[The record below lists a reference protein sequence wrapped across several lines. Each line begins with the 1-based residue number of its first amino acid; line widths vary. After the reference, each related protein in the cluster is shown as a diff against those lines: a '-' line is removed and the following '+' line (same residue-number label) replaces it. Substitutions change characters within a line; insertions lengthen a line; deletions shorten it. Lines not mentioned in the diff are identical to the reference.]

1 MKKRNRKGL
10 ELTRSIS
17 AVLLSI
23 GMVLQPMVPAM
34 SPLVTIHADPG
45 DPGDN
50 GGTGV
55 TPAPT
60 PSESTEPA
68 PTPTPSVS
76 PTPDSSATPTAT
88 PEETEPAVTIGDLSW
103 DEANNNLTITVNGET
118 SQVNT
123 IKAYYYQD
131 DVTDQKGNNHYFEM
145 TKLNGN
151 TWSVPFHGTSDSKTR
166 STYHFYK
173 FDLLSATNSVV
184 KSFDDKTQDILN
196 DKTEATISYTK
207 DDGAVNP
214 TKANVTISHLWNEQQ
229 DNSNSYTLSFY
240 KVNDDNTQTYVDHID
255 GNFERVGSY
264 GIGKATG
271 YQTKDISE
279 FVEKYADKG
288 GTYTA
293 KLTYGGIEYPV
304 AGDNLTIQQA
314 PYVISSSIS
323 PENGNFNTTSKP
335 YLTNKNVTVSVTLNE
350 ALNDQGLKLKL
361 TDNPESIILQKQE
374 GSNEYKGKIE
384 VNDGDELSYDPS
396 KFELIGSD
404 TNNNQIQNS
413 EAYDAFK
420 KNAAFTIDKVAP
432 KITGITV
439 TNLNNGT
446 TLTDDEIK
454 NYQITGDNGLKIT
467 VQTETDEALIDSDNN
482 GTDTFGVTYTLNGT
496 SVDETKTGLSSVW
509 MEKDNNSNNSY
520 NIVLKKSGVYKDIK
534 IHAVDAAGNSLDDSI
549 FNDRVY
555 KIDNDAPTVVLEGI
569 YKDNDTNNKKD
580 STSVIFGKSSIQYK
594 IRVSDNGTQNVSG
607 LKMNDD
613 NPDITYT
620 IDDSGTKQIP
630 DKIIDNKDGSY
641 SIIINAPKKISKII
655 VFAEDNAGNVNKN
668 EDGTIN
674 KPVVVESDKPGNP
687 VVKVTDNKK
696 FANDSHTI
704 SFEASD
710 NPDEDYSGIH
720 YISFYLTKGD
730 TTERVSNLADF
741 VSGDKVQVNGDTA
754 KITNIDD
761 PETIANLSKTLSST
775 VTLKANASDGTEKLN
790 GKYVLH
796 VTATDYCGNTSE
808 VSSDVKEVTQEV
820 YFDTE
825 APTIS
830 LTFDNAVTKKDN
842 QAYYY
847 YNGSNAKFTVTA
859 KDESNGSGLAD
870 KGSLLKISGKD
881 SEGNAIEA
889 TKVFTN
895 KYSVDLAT
903 LTSDNGKKFAD
914 GEIKIEIKATDQA
927 GNDQNTYTAVDKN
940 DNTKQGIDLANSDDG
955 KITTGTLFLDTVKPT
970 ITVKMTTPVA
980 ENKDNKVYYY
990 NKDNAKFTVNVN
1002 DAGTSSQLATDS
1014 SVLTVTGKDKDNNT
1028 IKYTQKF
1035 VSDSTEVDLANL
1047 KSDDNKDFVDGD
1059 ITIEVKAEDQAGNV
1073 QNAYTATSNGIALT
1087 NSDEG
1092 KKTTGTVFLDRVAPT
1107 ITVDMDAPV
1116 EANGNV
1122 YYYKKANAKF
1132 TVKVTD
1138 ADPSSKLAEYS
1149 STLTVK
1155 RVEKDSN
1162 GNDVVVQK
1170 TNPISFKN
1178 NESVLLENLKDT
1190 SGNTF
1195 ADGTIK
1201 IDVSAVDQA
1210 GNTQNKFKKEENV
1223 NYGLSIDAAKDDK
1236 GNDISEGTFVYDTTA
1251 PVATISYTDPSRTEN
1266 NVIFYDEEK
1275 VNGGANASV
1284 KVVDANFDS
1293 SMITVKPAKG
1303 DKELDKVAYANDQ
1316 YTVSFAPDTDHKKD
1330 GLYHLVISGTDKAG
1344 NPVEVSEPDTTNSGN
1359 AYYNSTHTPSAENG
1373 NKVVTENKIVVDTV
1387 KPVVTITY
1395 NNPSNDAYL
1404 STEKALYYGKA
1415 NENKTVSFEFTDGH
1429 VADKDF
1435 KDNNDTV
1442 YDYDLKDT
1450 DLMVYQI
1457 KDNVE
1462 KNKVN
1467 ETVSGLKATASIG
1480 NDPKNDDGSYAYSF
1494 NEKDVNG
1501 EVIRKSQDR
1510 AGNPVQVVETYTG
1523 GSTSTAS
1530 DTAQYHIVVDNT
1542 NPVASVAVDPSHTTF
1557 DGRDYYG
1564 KAQGDIHAKFTVKEA
1579 NFDGSL
1585 IHYGTGTVGKET
1597 GKYTDDTVEWTE
1609 PGTELSTTDPNDPNK
1624 FTGDI
1629 TPITTDGVYK
1639 LEIAGTDKAK
1649 NPIVADGA
1657 TGQNELHKHGNT
1669 DGELWTNEKVRDTV
1683 IQGNLKVS
1691 NESGNAYFTV
1701 DIPNNSAKA
1710 DELFRKENKAEVNAD
1725 AVDEKSPYR
1734 IEYVL
1739 NSSLQ
1744 DANISQTTGN
1754 DYKYDNSLKYT
1765 VDGEQRFNVVSAK
1778 IVDVA
1783 GNEATLDSSQSNQ
1796 TNIYLDVSQPVAD
1809 DINRPVASIQAHA
1822 TSNITARTAD
1832 GRDLYANNVELNFN
1846 ITDPNHNGKI
1856 TSSGL
1861 AGVYYTIKADGVVV
1875 QQQTDA
1881 EANLKNSSQYTWS
1894 TKPGQIVVG
1903 NDTNNIEVEFWG
1915 VDNAGNESNHAK
1927 YSFGIDKTGPKI
1939 TVNYD
1944 NNDAQ
1949 HEKYFKANR
1958 TATVTVQD
1966 RNIDFSKINIKTQVG
1981 HSNLSAAVANGSGVG
1996 NNDTRTFTIP
2006 YTQDGDYTLEITGT
2020 DAVNNV
2026 ANVDYVGNGNAA
2038 PRDFT
2043 IDKTI
2048 PVIKV
2053 SFDNNDVQNG
2063 KYYKAA
2069 RTATINVN
2077 EHNFLGNEVKVDQ
2090 TATIQRGTTSVP
2102 GVSGFSTGSD
2112 SHNATIRYNQ
2122 DGNYTL
2128 TVNYTD
2134 MAGNQAAPVTVSEFT
2149 IDQTAPVVKIDGVK
2163 NNAAYNGEV
2172 MPTVTIDDTNF
2183 SEDLAS
2189 FVLNGIKIKDRS
2201 NLLTS
2206 RVVNEFGAT
2215 IRFENIA
2222 AVKDNDDVYTAT
2234 AVVTDLAGNVTKT
2247 QVRFSVNRFGSTYDY
2262 GDTATK
2268 SLMTKYFD
2276 KKTGSVLINEINVN
2290 QLHDQKVY
2298 LNFNGGTEEL
2308 EEGKDYKITV
2318 SQMEDG
2324 SGYKYTYE
2332 IFSSVFKKQGT
2343 YSITVQSV
2351 DEAGNI
2357 NTNATVKEGNDVVDV
2372 PFEFAIDTT
2381 NPVITSTE
2389 NLEPDV
2395 LWTKTHD
2402 AEHTFSFTTTDNMSI
2417 SKLTYAVTD
2426 AEGNPIGKEETLD
2439 ADQLKSV
2446 NGMVSVDLRS
2456 ANTNQYIKLTAV
2468 DAAGNTLTAMYS
2480 IYMNANALSRAW
2492 HFYWYVFL
2500 LVGAGIAVLIFFLVR
2515 NSKNKKK
2522 AA

>member
-184 KSFDDKTQDILN
+184 KSFDDKTQDILS
-196 DKTEATISYTK
+196 DKTEATISYNYDADAANPLTAK
-207 DDGAVNP
+207 VN
-214 TKANVTISHLWNEQQ
+214 ISHLWNYDPNKE
-229 DNSNSYTLSFY
+229 DEINSYTLSFY
-240 KVNDDNTQTYVDHID
+240 EADNPNPVGSIE
-255 GNFERVGSY
+255 GNFTHINNSGEP
-264 GIGKATG
+264 ITG
-271 YQTKDISE
+271 EETALDISS
-279 FVEKYADKG
+279 FVESHAATG

-293 KLTYGGIEYPV
+293 KLTYGDTTYDVTPV
-304 AGDNLTIQQA
+304 DENNLTIKQA
-314 PYVISSSIS
+314 PYIL
-323 PENGNFNTTSKP
+323 NTS
-335 YLTNKNVTVSVTLNE
+335 YDDLTASARTINHSVTVNVTLNE
-350 ALNDQGLKLKL
+350 ALQENTVKLVLGDNNDPITPIETYNSSKYTFKIDTDGTYDTRNFKLEGKDIYD
-361 TDNPESIILQKQE
+361 TPVQANNRNFVDNSLYPK
-374 GSNEYKGKIE
+374 
-384 VNDGDELSYDPS
+384 
-396 KFELIGSD
+396 
-404 TNNNQIQNS
+404 
-413 EAYDAFK
+413 
-420 KNAAFTIDKVAP
+420 FTIDKTTPEITNINVINTKDKSKLEPSTDGTYVTTKNSEGEKGFTVTVTTSEKLSDEGLTIKYKLNDVDKQLNVTSDSDDPTSYSFSFSDSGVYSNFQFDNITDENGKKVPAGKDDAGNEVKLTDGWENFGSNVYRIDDAAP
-432 KITGITV
+432 SITWDNIYINDDTKNNVKDNPNINFGKKVQYQITV
-439 TNLNNGT
+439 KDNDFGSGLQMNEDGKLPLIQYAVSTKTESTVNNGT
-446 TLTDDEIK
+446 EW
-454 NYQITGDNGLKIT
+454 
-467 VQTETDEALIDSDNN
+467 
-482 GTDTFGVTYTLNGT
+482 
-496 SVDETKTGLSSVW
+496 KT
-509 MEKDNNSNNSY
+509 
-520 NIVLKKSGVYKDIK
+520 
-534 IHAVDAAGNSLDDSI
+534 
-549 FNDRVY
+549 
-555 KIDNDAPTVVLEGI
+555 
-569 YKDNDTNNKKD
+569 
-580 STSVIFGKSSIQYK
+580 
-594 IRVSDNGTQNVSG
+594 
-607 LKMNDD
+607 
-613 NPDITYT
+613 
-620 IDDSGTKQIP
+620 P
-630 DKIIDNKDGSY
+630 DKIEPNGNGSY
-641 SIIINAPKKISKII
+641 RVIITAANRVNKIFVK
-655 VFAEDNAGNVNKN
+655 AEDILGN
-668 EDGTIN
+668 EATSDYT
-674 KPVVVESDKPGNP
+674 KPVVIESNEPKTLN
-687 VVKVTDNKK
+687 VKVTDDNKLTDIV
-696 FANDSHTI
+696 NDSHDI
-704 SFEASD
+704 SFTAED
-710 NPDEDYSGIH
+710 DTTNDYSGINK
-720 YISFYLTKGD
+720 IEFSLGNKKENKAVDLSGN
-730 TTERVSNLADF
+730 RLAL
-741 VSGDKVQVNGDTA
+741 VSGDNAKLNVDENDPTTA
-754 KITNIDD
+754 TISRNTDPQNISDLD
-761 PETIANLSKTLSST
+761 NYKSLIST
-775 VTLKANASDGTEKLN
+775 VKLN
-790 GKYVLH
+790 AKSDRDNVVLDGEYVLH
-796 VTATDYCGNTSE
+796 VTAYDYCGN
-808 VSSDVKEVTQEV
+808 VKKVDVENIC
-820 YFDTE
+820 FDTK

-830 LTFDNAVTKKDN
+830 LKFNKAVTKSQD
-842 QAYYY
+842 QTYYY
-847 YNGSNAKFTVTA
+847 YNKNSDTSFTVNVS
-859 KDESNGSGLAD
+859 DEDGSGLAD
-870 KGSLLKISGKD
+870 GSSKLTIKRYDNQDNVTQTVEETIAGSYSGDLASLINEDGKITIEVSAVDKAGNAQNTFTANDGIALSNDNTVGTVFLDRKAADITVSMDAPVNRTTNYHNASNAKLTVTVNDESSGLAEKTSVLTLVGKDATDKNKERKVTENFTGELKNFDIAGQGFADGEITISVTSTDKAGNVQNTYTVTENSGITLKGDKTSGTIFLDRQAPDITVSMNTPATAYKENDIDHYYYNGHNAIFTVKVTDAEASSKLATDSSLLTVSGTGTDAKPLTVTKNFKGELKDFDISKQG
-881 SEGNAIEA
+881 
-889 TKVFTN
+889 
-895 KYSVDLAT
+895 
-903 LTSDNGKKFAD
+903 FAD
-914 GEIKIEIKATDQA
+914 GEIKISVTAKDQA
-927 GNDQNTYTAVDKN
+927 GNGQNKFATTGTTLEN
-940 DNTKQGIDLANSDDG
+940 DNT
-955 KITTGTLFLDTVKPT
+955 
-970 ITVKMTTPVA
+970 
-980 ENKDNKVYYY
+980 E
-990 NKDNAKFTVNVN
+990 
-1002 DAGTSSQLATDS
+1002 SS
-1014 SVLTVTGKDKDNNT
+1014 
-1028 IKYTQKF
+1028 I
-1035 VSDSTEVDLANL
+1035 
-1047 KSDDNKDFVDGD
+1047 
-1059 ITIEVKAEDQAGNV
+1059 
-1073 QNAYTATSNGIALT
+1073 
-1087 NSDEG
+1087 
-1092 KKTTGTVFLDRVAPT
+1092 
-1107 ITVDMDAPV
+1107 
-1116 EANGNV
+1116 
-1122 YYYKKANAKF
+1122 
-1132 TVKVTD
+1132 
-1138 ADPSSKLAEYS
+1138 
-1149 STLTVK
+1149 
-1155 RVEKDSN
+1155 
-1162 GNDVVVQK
+1162 
-1170 TNPISFKN
+1170 
-1178 NESVLLENLKDT
+1178 
-1190 SGNTF
+1190 
-1195 ADGTIK
+1195 
-1201 IDVSAVDQA
+1201 
-1210 GNTQNKFKKEENV
+1210 
-1223 NYGLSIDAAKDDK
+1223 
-1236 GNDISEGTFVYDTTA
+1236 VYDTTA
-1251 PVATISYTDPSRTEN
+1251 PVARVTYGPTDHKEDDAVLYNADLVDTKHQSYATVAIDDT
-1266 NVIFYDEEK
+1266 
-1275 VNGGANASV
+1275 
-1284 KVVDANFDS
+1284 NFDENK
-1293 SMITVKPAKG
+1293 ITVKPTHDAAVAVDASAKT
-1303 DKELDKVAYANDQ
+1303 
-1316 YTVSFAPDTDHKKD
+1316 YTVSFSND
-1330 GLYHLVISGTDKAG
+1330 GLYHLGIYGTDKAG
-1344 NPVEVSEPDTTNSGN
+1344 NPVVVEEQNITKNSSDGFRDPID
-1359 AYYNSTHTPSAENG
+1359 SKDSDENYISK
-1373 NKVVTENKIVVDTV
+1373 NVETKTDIVVDKV
-1387 KPVVTITY
+1387 SPVVTISY
-1395 NNPSNDAYL
+1395 NNPSNAAYAE
-1404 STEKALYYGKA
+1404 TDEHALYYGIDGKDSQS
-1415 NENKTVSFEFTDGH
+1415 VSFSFVDTH
-1429 VADKDF
+1429 VGK
-1435 KDNNDTV
+1435 
-1442 YDYDLKDT
+1442 YDLEKD
-1450 DLMVYQI
+1450 DLHVYQT
-1457 KDNVE
+1457 KDSNTNTKKTIDVKE
-1462 KNKVN
+1462 SEDTNKSS
-1467 ETVSGLKATASIG
+1467 ESRKFEGSISVG
-1480 NDPKNDDGSYAYSF
+1480 GDKSDEGSYVYSF
-1494 NEKDVNG
+1494 DG
-1501 EVIRKSQDR
+1501 SQDR

-1597 GKYTDDTVEWTE
+1597 GKYTDDTVKWTE
-1609 PGTELSTTDPNDPNK
+1609 PGTELSTADPNDPNA

-1629 TPITTDGVYK
+1629 TPINADGVYK

-1861 AGVYYTIKADGVVV
+1861 KGVYYTIKADGVVV

-1881 EANLKNSSQYTWS
+1881 EENLKNSSQYTWS

-1949 HEKYFKANR
+1949 HDKYFKANR

-2053 SFDNNDVQNG
+2053 SFDNNDVENG

-2500 LVGAGIAVLIFFLVR
+2500 LIGAGIAVLIFFLVR